1 MAHLEAATMLSRITS
16 LLLVLPITLAIGNLA
31 QGGQE
36 PGTQG
41 YIEKSR
47 EGWFFYREPPPED
60 EDETERAASWD
71 KLPPEVWM
79 DPEKHRAVLKRLP
92 LEGVDLKRLP
102 SVFLRELVT
111 AKREVA
117 LDDPTVPAVTDY
129 IVAQQAAY
137 NRAQRFTDSYQV
149 AMITRPDLDYG
160 SKHPSSVS
168 GHQVEAQVQRESEDN
183 LLAQQSSK
191 IGLFFFFTSTCPY
204 CQEQA
209 KTLKLL
215 SDTYNISVFP
225 VSMDGR
231 GLPEY
236 PRPARDN
243 GMAEKV
249 GVHMVPMVYL
259 AIPQE
264 QFLKPVGAGIMT
276 LAELRERVL
285 VLLQRRE
292 LLLPSNQGKS

>member
-1 MAHLEAATMLSRITS
+1 MADMEIATVLSGLRLLGLTGVLMAQAAGLTWAESM
-16 LLLVLPITLAIGNLA
+16 
-31 QGGQE
+31 
-36 PGTQG
+36 PGSQA
-41 YIEKSR
+41 YIEKTR
-47 EGWFFYREPPPED
+47 EGWFFYRDPPPSEED
-60 EDETERAASWD
+60 EESETAASWK

-92 LEGVDLKRLP
+92 LEGVNLERLP

-117 LDDPTVPAVTDY
+117 LDDPTVPAVTEY
-129 IVAQQAAY
+129 IVAQQAVY

-160 SKHPSSVS
+160 SKHPTSVG
-168 GHQVEAQVQRESEDN
+168 GHQVEAQVQRDSEDR
-183 LLAQQSSK
+183 LLAEQSGR

-215 SDTYNISVFP
+215 SDSYNISIFP

-259 AIPQE
+259 AIPEE
-264 QFLKPVGAGIMT
+264 QFLKPLGAGLMT

-285 VLLQRRE
+285 VLLQRKD
-292 LLLPSNQGKS
+292 LLQPNAGKS